1 MVDISG
7 KSRNIWVIVLS
18 LVFAGVLAIVPIP
31 LWLAL
36 WRPDWIALTL
46 IYWVIA
52 LPHRIGMVAAW
63 LVGLLVDV
71 LEGTLLGLHAIVL
84 MMSAYIAL
92 TLYQRLRM
100 FTPLQQS
107 LTILMLIG
115 AGQLLIFW
123 VQAATGQN
131 TADNLAFV
139 RSSMTSALLW
149 PLVFVCLR
157 FCRRSFNVG

>member
-1 MVDISG
+1 
-7 KSRNIWVIVLS
+7 
-18 LVFAGVLAIVPIP
+18 
-31 LWLAL
+31 
-36 WRPDWIALTL
+36 
-46 IYWVIA
+46 
-52 LPHRIGMVAAW
+52 MVAAW

-139 RSSMTSALLW
+139 LSSMTSALLW

>member
-7 KSRNIWVIVLS
+7 KGSNLWVVVLS

-31 LWLAL
+31 DWLEL
-36 WRPDWIALTL
+36 WRPDWIALAL

-52 LPHRIGMVAAW
+52 LPHRVGIVTAW
-63 LVGLLVDV
+63 TVGVLADV
-71 LEGTLLGLHAIVL
+71 LEGTLLGLHAVVL
-84 MMSAYIAL
+84 TMTAYIGL

-115 AGQLLIFW
+115 TGQLVIFW

-139 RSSMTSALLW
+139 ISSITSALMW

-157 FCRRSFNVG
+157 FCRRSFHVS

>member
-131 TADNLAFV
+131 TADNLAIV
-139 RSSMTSALLW
+139 ISSMTSALLW

>member
-7 KSRNIWVIVLS
+7 RASNVWVVVLS

-31 LWLAL
+31 AWLGL

-52 LPHRIGMVAAW
+52 LPHRIGLVTAW

-71 LEGTLLGLHAIVL
+71 LEGTLLGLHAAVL
-84 MMSAYIAL
+84 TMTAYIAI

-115 AGQLLIFW
+115 TGQLLIFW

-131 TADNLAFV
+131 TAENLTFV
-139 RSSMTSALLW
+139 ISSVTSALIW

-157 FCRRSFNVG
+157 FCRRSFHVS